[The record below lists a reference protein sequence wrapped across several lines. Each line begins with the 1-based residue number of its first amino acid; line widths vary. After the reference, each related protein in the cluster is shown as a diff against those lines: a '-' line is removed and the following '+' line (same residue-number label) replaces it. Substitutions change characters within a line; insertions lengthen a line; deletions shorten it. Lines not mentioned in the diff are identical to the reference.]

1 MRCRC
6 AVVAIVGLAMS
17 WHSCPAAVVDVLRY
31 RLGEPGSYNGQLFLD
46 EIGDLDMTASA
57 GSFTPVNDTDTM
69 NQSYSQNATTFGSS
83 GLSGSWGADSSG
95 LPEDNFGLEIWAR
108 VSDPNQTFNNYL
120 AMNGDTNGSI
130 TFHAG
135 NQGGVGVWAASLFNV
150 GWVGAVAGAGQTITA
165 NEWTNL
171 AVIRDAGTFTFYING
186 VAQDGTLAAVPTYG
200 VATAGIHLGVT
211 PGGFSHFQGDLDE
224 VRMFTFNPVTDNP
237 VAALSVN
244 IVPEPAGFVLGA
256 VGLLGLAWRRRIARR

>member
-57 GSFTPVNDTDTM
+57 GSFTPGNDTDTM

-135 NQGGVGVWAASLFNV
+135 NQGGSAFGPRVCS
-150 GWVGAVAGAGQTITA
+150 
-165 NEWTNL
+165 
-171 AVIRDAGTFTFYING
+171 
-186 VAQDGTLAAVPTYG
+186 TLAGSVQLQGQVKQLRPTSG
-200 VATAGIHLGVT
+200 PISRLFATPARLLSTLMVSLRT
-211 PGGFSHFQGDLDE
+211 
-224 VRMFTFNPVTDNP
+224 VRLRRFPRT
-237 VAALSVN
+237 
-244 IVPEPAGFVLGA
+244 
-256 VGLLGLAWRRRIARR
+256 GLPRRESIWE